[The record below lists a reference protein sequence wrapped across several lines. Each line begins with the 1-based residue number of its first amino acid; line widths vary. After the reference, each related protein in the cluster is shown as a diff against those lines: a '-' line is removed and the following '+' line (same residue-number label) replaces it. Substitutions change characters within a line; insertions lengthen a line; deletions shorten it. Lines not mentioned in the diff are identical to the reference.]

1 MSVTIW
7 IGEEEVGL
15 PSKFVVC
22 FRCNGK
28 GTHVNPAVD
37 GNGLTQEDFDE
48 AGPDFRED
56 YMAGVYDVT
65 CYQCDAKRVL
75 EVPDL
80 QRLTPDQ
87 RAAWMKQEEEEAQDR
102 ATVEMELRL
111 GA

>member
-1 MSVTIW
+1 MTVTIW
-7 IGEEEVGL
+7 IGEEEVEL

-37 GNGLTQEDFDE
+37 GNGLSQEDFDE

-56 YMAGVYDVT
+56 YMAGVYDVS
-65 CYQCDAKRVL
+65 CYECKGQHVL
-75 EVPDL
+75 EVPDP
-80 QRLTPDQ
+80 QKLTPDQ
-87 RAAWMKQEEEEAQDR
+87 RVAWLKQEEEEAQDR
-102 ATVEMELRL
+102 ATVAMELRL

>member
-7 IGEEEVGL
+7 IDEEEVEL

-37 GNGLTQEDFDE
+37 GNGLSAEDFDE
-48 AGPDFRED
+48 AGPEFRDD

-65 CYQCDAKRVL
+65 CYQCDGKRVL
-75 EVPDL
+75 EVPDPG
-80 QRLTPDQ
+80 RLTPDQ
-87 RAAWMKQEEEEAQDR
+87 KVAWMKQVEEEAQDR
-102 ATVEMELRL
+102 RLMDMELRL